1 MKAPASDEACESAP
15 KGEATMTVRSAKD
28 VKLVVKPVFFAMEHK
43 YYYEGPCR
51 MSS

>member
-1 MKAPASDEACESAP
+1 
-15 KGEATMTVRSAKD
+15 MTVRSAKD
-28 VKLVVKPVFFAMEHK
+28 VKLVVKPVFFAMEHQ

>member
-1 MKAPASDEACESAP
+1 
-15 KGEATMTVRSAKD
+15 MTVRSAKD
-28 VKLVVKPVFFAMEHK
+28 VKLVVKLVVKPVFFAMEHK

>member
-15 KGEATMTVRSAKD
+15 KGETAMTVRSVKD